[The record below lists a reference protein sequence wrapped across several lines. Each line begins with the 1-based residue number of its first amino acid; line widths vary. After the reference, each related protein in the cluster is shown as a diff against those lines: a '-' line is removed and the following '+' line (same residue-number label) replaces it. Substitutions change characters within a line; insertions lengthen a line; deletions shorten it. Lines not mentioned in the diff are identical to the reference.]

1 MEKVLVGIDFNAP
14 RVYSIKISDLLP
26 HSGEGHFRSFK
37 DLVGFKIVGVEEV
50 DEGFI
55 LELE

>member
-1 MEKVLVGIDFNAP
+1 MTPVLVGIEFNAP

-26 HSGEGHFRSFK
+26 HSGEGHFTSLK
-37 DLVGFKIVGVEEV
+37 DLVGYKIVGVQEV
-50 DEGFI
+50 PHGFI